1 MTLRVTAFGLTLIV
15 CLAFAIPTISQT
27 TAPTPETTP
36 ATIANVYVQTSQG
49 VDVFAATA
57 AGKLT
62 MVKGSPF
69 ADSGQMEGV
78 NGKYLI
84 SVGVTNIHTYTIE
97 SNRAVGKQASV
108 VNSQDFDGEEC
119 GATSYNGASN
129 GAVLDHTGK
138 YFYLQLFGAQY
149 QPGNTTCAAWQT
161 YQVESNGGLTF
172 LNSMEY
178 ESFADGSAGDSTVP
192 TISSNDEFAYGQF
205 YWEEY
210 CCTQFSS
217 FTKVPGGALEVNN
230 AFKETDPVGDPS
242 GPYYYFPLLSQADPT
257 GHLAVLMYSEDDLPF
272 GNFGPDQMASYT
284 ISTNGSIVSTN
295 TWENMPV
302 PIITNPSTMS
312 MSISGKLVALGGHPG
327 LQLFHFNGADPI
339 TPFGGLLLP
348 SVDVDKIAWDN
359 NNHLYVLSYS
369 AERLYV
375 YTVTPTSVS
384 QVAGSPF
391 VVDKAYGSLG
401 MVVVPK

>member
-1 MTLRVTAFGLTLIV
+1 
-15 CLAFAIPTISQT
+15 
-27 TAPTPETTP
+27 
-36 ATIANVYVQTSQG
+36 
-49 VDVFAATA
+49 
-57 AGKLT
+57 
-62 MVKGSPF
+62 
-69 ADSGQMEGV
+69 
-78 NGKYLI
+78 
-84 SVGVTNIHTYTIE
+84 
-97 SNRAVGKQASV
+97 
-108 VNSQDFDGEEC
+108 
-119 GATSYNGASN
+119 
-129 GAVLDHTGK
+129 
-138 YFYLQLFGAQY
+138 
-149 QPGNTTCAAWQT
+149 
-161 YQVESNGGLTF
+161 
-172 LNSMEY
+172 
-178 ESFADGSAGDSTVP
+178 
-192 TISSNDEFAYGQF
+192 
-205 YWEEY
+205 
-210 CCTQFSS
+210 
-217 FTKVPGGALEVNN
+217 
-230 AFKETDPVGDPS
+230 
-242 GPYYYFPLLSQADPT
+242 
-257 GHLAVLMYSEDDLPF
+257 MYSEDDLPF

-391 VVDKAYGSLG
+391 VVDNAYGSLG